1 MSIFF
6 QNALIIVDFS
16 SKKNCENYT
25 QDIYEKV
32 SRDLGSGFK
41 MIREI
46 QLKDKDQWENFIEV
60 MQIFIK

>member
-1 MSIFF
+1 
-6 QNALIIVDFS
+6 VDFT
-16 SKKNCENYT
+16 KKNCENYT

-46 QLKDKDQWENFIEV
+46 AMHGYTHVYDRICKISK
-60 MQIFIK
+60 